1 MVIWLTGN
9 SGSGKTAL
17 ANAFRAK
24 WPQWILLDG
33 DVMRASISLGA
44 GFTKEDREEHNL
56 RVARLA
62 DVLDKQG
69 HNIIIAVIAP
79 YKSTRKK
86 IEDIVNCE
94 WVYMKRTMVHRE
106 NYPYEVPSD
115 SEALTIDVDNM
126 SIDEEVLRLER
137 MLK

>member
-9 SGSGKTAL
+9 SGSGKTTL

-24 WPQWILLDG
+24 CPQWILLDG
-33 DVMRASISLGA
+33 NVMRASISLGA
-44 GFTKEDREEHNL
+44 GFSKEEREAHNL

-69 HNIIIAVIAP
+69 HDIIIAVIAP

-86 IEDIVNCE
+86 IDKIVNCS
-94 WVYMKRTMVHRE
+94 WIYMKRTMARRE
-106 NYPYEVPSD
+106 NYPYEVPSN
-115 SEALTIDVDNM
+115 SEAITIDVDNM
-126 SIDEEVLRLER
+126 SINEEVLRLER
-137 MLK
+137 MFE